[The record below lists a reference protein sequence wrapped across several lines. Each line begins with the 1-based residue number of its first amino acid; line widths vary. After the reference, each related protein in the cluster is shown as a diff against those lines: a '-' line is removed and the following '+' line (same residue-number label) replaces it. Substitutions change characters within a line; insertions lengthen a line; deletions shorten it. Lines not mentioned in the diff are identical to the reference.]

1 MPTMYRALQL
11 RVISRSLRAYNSG
24 TGMQV
29 KGDQMYTSTTQLN
42 EDCNEFKEK
51 QGSNQ
56 INIRQGEFIDKLH
69 IAEL

>member
-24 TGMQV
+24 TGRQV